1 MIVLAGARV
10 VLPDRVLEQ
19 GSVVIHE
26 DRIVEVR
33 EGAVA
38 IAAGARVLPM
48 LGRVLVPGFIDVH
61 VHGVEG
67 RDVLDGALAVADVAA
82 RLPRYGVTAFCP
94 TSVACA
100 PADLDIFLGAVAAA
114 RAAPPARAARV
125 LKAHLE
131 SNFINPAWNG
141 AQPAHCLRTPAGT
154 GRLSSGPGEFAADD
168 VLRTMAAR
176 QESIGIVTMAP
187 EIEGGL
193 DLVRLLR
200 GRGHVVSI
208 GHSGATYA
216 EARDAIAAGVTHAT
230 HLFNRMTPLSHREPG
245 VVGAVLEAPGV
256 GAEVICDGY
265 HVHPIVVRLAL
276 QVKAAAGLMAIT
288 DGTAASGLPVGS
300 RTRLGGR
307 VIVVTPRSAELEDG
321 TLAGSAITMDRAF
334 RMLVEEVG
342 TPLETAA
349 RLCAT
354 TPAERLGLA
363 DQGRIAPGSL
373 ADLVVL
379 DGSLRVQETW
389 IGGLRLRNTDPGQS
403 VY

>member
-10 VLPDRVLEQ
+10 VLADRVLAE

-33 EGAVA
+33 DGVVGA
-38 IAAGARVLPM
+38 AAGARVLPM
-48 LGRVLVPGFIDVH
+48 PGRVVVPGFIDVH

-67 RDVLDGALAVADVAA
+67 IDVLDGALAVAAVAS

-94 TSVACA
+94 TSVACT
-100 PADLDIFLGAVAAA
+100 PADLDVFLGSVAAA

-125 LKAHLE
+125 LPAHLE
-131 SNFINPAWNG
+131 SNFINPTWNG
-141 AQPAHCLRTPAGT
+141 AQPASCLRTPGGIGPLAP
-154 GRLSSGPGEFAADD
+154 GPGEFTADE

-176 QESIGIVTMAP
+176 QEAIGIVTMAP
-187 EIEGGL
+187 EIDGGL
-193 DLVRLLR
+193 DLVRHLR

-216 EARDAIAAGVTHAT
+216 EARAAIAAGVTHTT

-245 VVGAVLEAPGV
+245 VVGAVLEAPEV

-265 HVHPIVVRLAL
+265 HVHPGAVRLAL
-276 QVKAAAGLMAIT
+276 QVKSARGLMAIT

-300 RTRLGGR
+300 RARLGGR
-307 VIVVTPRSAELEDG
+307 PIVVTPRAAELEDG

-334 RMLVEEVG
+334 RMLVEEAGV
-342 TPLETAA
+342 PLQVAA
-349 RLCAT
+349 RLCST

-363 DQGRIAPGSL
+363 DQGRIAAGAL
-373 ADLVVL
+373 ADLAVL
-379 DGSLRVQETW
+379 DPSLRVRETW
-389 IGGLRLRNTDPGQS
+389 IGGVRLPEP
-403 VY
+403 

>member
-10 VLPDRVLEQ
+10 VLPDRVLDE

-26 DRIVEVR
+26 DRIVEIR
-33 EGAVA
+33 EDQVA
-38 IAAGARVLPM
+38 AAAGARVLPM
-48 LGRVLVPGFIDVH
+48 RGRVILPGFIDVH

-67 RDVLDGALAVADVAA
+67 RDVLDGALAVAEIAS

-100 PADLDIFLGAVAAA
+100 PAELDQFLRAVAAA
-114 RAAPPARAARV
+114 RARPAPRSARV

-131 SNFINPAWNG
+131 SNFINPSWNG
-141 AQPAHCLRTPAGT
+141 AQPAHCLRTPGGARPESPDAGAY
-154 GRLSSGPGEFAADD
+154 SGDD
-168 VLRTMAAR
+168 VLHTMGAHA
-176 QESIGIVTMAP
+176 QAIGIVTMAP
-187 EIEGGL
+187 EIDGGL
-193 DLVRLLR
+193 DLVGLLR
-200 GRGHVVSI
+200 SRGHVVSI
-208 GHSGATYA
+208 GHSGATCA

-245 VVGAVLEAPGV
+245 VVGAVLEASGV
-256 GAEVICDGY
+256 AAEVICDGY
-265 HVHPIVVRLAL
+265 HVHPLVVRLAF
-276 QVKAAAGLMAIT
+276 QVKGAAGLMAVT

-300 RTRLGGR
+300 RARLGGR
-307 VIVVTPRSAELEDG
+307 AIVVTPRSAELEDG

-334 RMLVEEVG
+334 RMLVEDVG
-342 TPLETAA
+342 ASLETAA

-363 DQGRIAPGSL
+363 DQGRIAAGAL

-379 DGSLRVQETW
+379 DASLRVQETW
-389 IGGLRLRNTDPGQS
+389 IGGDRHPEH
-403 VY
+403 